1 MRDYRPKY
9 EADLASVSSKS
20 VAGITAISKSDAEGQ
35 FAFTFSHPLLAPL
48 SHVEIQVVPNEWSS
62 YPAEHSFLAWAITE
76 IPAALA
82 EPLNS
87 FVVLSSGLR
96 VQEAVAAL
104 SQSFISALEG
114 GSAAAVTPPSED
126 DEDQPMTDFDD
137 GGGSTGDEDDGFDNF
152 DDYDSDGDDV
162 FGLGSNGSSQTPTA
176 TTAKVVPKIMNR
188 IRRDFRTARAA
199 GFKIGVLCG
208 FEETVENN
216 IVSLSVRVDKL
227 CLSSETLEAWNLT
240 LEDYIILLIRYD
252 RHYTTLED
260 AYHRA
265 AGLSNMKFRLR
276 KCRSY
281 KPSVQQALQAFH
293 SETATK
299 SKASETFDGTESA
312 LSELNLL
319 GIGQS
324 IDTFMDADFVPLLKL
339 RKGSGMSWDQAKK
352 QLSDLSRSTT
362 PGQSSSHIAA
372 TSTSMEQS
380 SDVDYKNLPAF
391 IARDHFMSKQELS
404 LPLVAAQFAMRY
416 FVRCTDYCMVC
427 HQQVDGNFEA
437 LKPYVCGNSLC
448 LFQYM
453 SMGLGPS
460 VNQEIRNQPNVVD
473 LLISF
478 CYAGLQVNASS
489 GTKGRGVRDFPTGL
503 NLQVPKIFKSGSMA
517 AYAAPN
523 SVASTRDLVKP
534 IDLPIP
540 SQQDPPEEPAATA
553 VVNGV
558 VLVDPIEGYLNIN
571 TSTFGPRAH
580 ADLDKVKEGGWI
592 AIVATRQGDAATNV
606 IFHGRVESIIDSQV
620 WFKVVSVL
628 PDATAQI
635 DDKKKAHMVP
645 YDQNLDDLDDV
656 RKAGAILMQL
666 DTIPSV
672 ATMRSYLVANPTQQI
687 EKWDRL
693 TPAASKL
700 LRWIVASNRS
710 YIVQIDECPTEDG
723 QPEQGLARPQEH
735 ISGVSGW
742 LQFRFAQGSPE
753 KEVQFQQ
760 ALQQVNKKH
769 KTILAWHGSAL
780 SNWHSIIR
788 EGLNFEQTHN
798 GRAYG
803 HGVYFGHDFNTSLG
817 YSGGGRFGYAS
828 SKYGGEEK
836 PYWPNSV
843 LKISSAVSLNELV
856 NLPEQFQNNNHFC
869 MVVQHVHWIQ
879 CRCLFVQPRTFPE
892 TQSVPPPTMLVPSTE
907 ESFDAKYRAVARFL
921 QDPLNEAKGASGTL
935 IVPRGAIPTYED
947 QGVQQATMSLKQ
959 DALGHQDD
967 SEDEDA
973 EDRTFLTKS
982 GDVDDGG
989 STTPS
994 SSEGSAVILDESKT
1008 DFRPGAL
1015 DLDTLPKLNP
1025 PSYATGQAQKT
1036 LAKELQKL
1044 QATQS
1049 SFPLHELGWF
1059 IDFDKITNMFHWIV
1073 ELHSFD
1079 KNLLLAQDM
1088 KKAGVTS
1095 VVLEL
1100 RFGRDFPY
1108 SPPFVRVIRPR
1119 FLPFAMG
1126 GGGHVTAG
1134 GAMCMQLLTTNG
1146 WTPIT
1151 SLEGV
1156 LVQVRMAITSTEPKP
1171 ARLESTVKHVGGSFS
1186 YRSRDYGISEA
1197 FDAYKRAA
1205 STHGWN
1211 VPPDLHQAATE
1222 MKDEAAGEDGNGAL
1236 PS

>member
-9 EADLASVSSKS
+9 EADLASVSSKD
-20 VAGITAISKSDAEGQ
+20 VTGISAISKSDAEGH

-62 YPAEHSFLAWAITE
+62 YPAEHSFLAFAITE
-76 IPAALA
+76 IPAALT
-82 EPLNS
+82 EPLDN

-96 VQEAVAAL
+96 VHEAVATL
-104 SQSFISALEG
+104 SQSFICAL
-114 GSAAAVTPPSED
+114 V
-126 DEDQPMTDFDD
+126 
-137 GGGSTGDEDDGFDNF
+137 GGSTTAITQSDEDDDQTMTDLDDGDEATGEEDDGFEDF
-152 DDYDSDGDDV
+152 DYNSDGDDV
-162 FGLGSNGSSQTPTA
+162 FGLGGNEGSQTPTI
-176 TTAKVVPKIMNR
+176 TTAKVDRRILDR
-188 IRRDFRTARAA
+188 IRRDFRTARAS

-227 CLSSETLEAWNLT
+227 CLSSETIEAWNLSP
-240 LEDYIILLIRYD
+240 EDYIVLLIRYD
-252 RHYTTLED
+252 RHYTALED
-260 AYHRA
+260 AYDRA

-276 KCRSY
+276 KCRTY
-281 KPSVQQALQAFH
+281 KPSLQEALKAFH
-293 SETATK
+293 SETANR
-299 SKASETFDGTESA
+299 SKATEALEETESI

-339 RKGSGMSWDQAKK
+339 RKGFGLSWDQATK
-352 QLSDLSRSTT
+352 QLSTMSRSTT
-362 PGQSSSHIAA
+362 SGQSNGHIAPMSA
-372 TSTSMEQS
+372 PMEQNP
-380 SDVDYKNLPAF
+380 DVEHMKLPAF
-391 IARDHFMSKQELS
+391 IARDHFKSNQELS

-427 HQQVDGNFEA
+427 HQQVEGNFEA

-478 CYAGLQVNASS
+478 CYAGLQVNVSS
-489 GTKGRGVRDFPTGL
+489 SAQGRGVRDFPTGL
-503 NLQVPKIFKSGSMA
+503 NLQVPKIFKTRSMDT
-517 AYAAPN
+517 YYSPNYIGPSRDFAPLGP
-523 SVASTRDLVKP
+523 ST
-534 IDLPIP
+534 II
-540 SQQDPPEEPAATA
+540 QQNQPEEPAAS
-553 VVNGV
+553 VEVNGV
-558 VLVDPIEGYLNIN
+558 VLVDPIKGILNMS
-571 TSTFGPRAH
+571 TSTFELWAYQ
-580 ADLDKVKEGGWI
+580 DSDKVKEGNWI
-592 AIVATRQGDAATNV
+592 AIVATQKASPAANV
-606 IFHGRVESIIDSQV
+606 YFHGRVECIIGSTV
-620 WFKVVSVL
+620 KFKVVSVL
-628 PDATAQI
+628 PDATIQVG
-635 DDKKKAHMVP
+635 DNTDAHMVL
-645 YDQNLDDLDDV
+645 YNQNLDDLDEA

-666 DTIPSV
+666 ETIPSV
-672 ATMRSYLVANPTQQI
+672 ATMRSYLAANPTQQI

-710 YIVQIDECPTEDG
+710 YIVQVDECPTEDG
-723 QPEQGLARPQEH
+723 QPEVGLARPQEH
-735 ISGVSGW
+735 ISGVKGW

-753 KEVQFQQ
+753 KEIQFQE
-760 ALQQVNKKH
+760 ALQEVNKQY

-788 EGLNFEQTHN
+788 EGLDFKQTHN

-803 HGVYFGHDFNTSLG
+803 HGVYFGHDFGTSLG
-817 YSGGGRFGYAS
+817 YSGHGNYGYTYAS
-828 SKYGGEEK
+828 TSGGDK
-836 PYWPNSV
+836 PYWPNSI

-856 NLPEQFQNNNHFC
+856 NLPEKFVTNNHFC
-869 MVVQHVHWIQ
+869 MVVSQVHWIQ
-879 CRCLFVQPRTFPE
+879 CRCLFVQPQRTSPATKFA
-892 TQSVPPPTMLVPSTE
+892 PPGEASLENTLIAAG
-907 ESFDAKYRAVARFL
+907 AKFI
-921 QDPLNEAKGASGTL
+921 QDPSNAAKGTSGNL
-935 IVPRGAIPTYED
+935 VVPRGAIPTYED
-947 QGVQQATMSLKQ
+947 QGAQRASMSLKQ
-959 DALGHQDD
+959 NALGHHDDSQDD
-967 SEDEDA
+967 DEV
-973 EDRTFLTKS
+973 DRAFLTTS
-982 GDVDDGG
+982 NDADDAG
-989 STTPS
+989 SSTPA

-1015 DLDTLPKLNP
+1015 DLDTLPRLSP
-1025 PSYATGQAQKT
+1025 PDYATGQAQKT

-1134 GAMCMQLLTTNG
+1134 GAMCMELLTTNG

-1151 SLEGV
+1151 SIEGV
-1156 LVQVRMAITSTEPKP
+1156 LVQVRMAITNTEPKP
-1171 ARLESTVKHVGGSFS
+1171 ARLENTAKPVGRAS
-1186 YRSRDYGISEA
+1186 RHRDYGINEA

-1205 STHGWN
+1205 YTHGWN
-1211 VPPDLHQAATE
+1211 IPSDLHQAATE
-1222 MKDEAAGEDGNGAL
+1222 MRDETAAQNGNGAIAT
-1236 PS
+1236 

>member
-1 MRDYRPKY
+1 MRKYRPKY
-9 EADLASVSSKS
+9 QADLES
-20 VAGITAISKSDAEGQ
+20 VANKGIAGISTVSKSDAEGQ

-76 IPAALA
+76 IPAALE
-82 EPLNS
+82 EPLQN

-96 VQEAVAAL
+96 VQEAVAKL
-104 SQSFISALEG
+104 SQSFISALVG
-114 GSAAAVTPPSED
+114 GSTAAVTQPAD
-126 DEDQPMTDFDD
+126 DDDDQPMIDVGKGNETD
-137 GGGSTGDEDDGFDNF
+137 DEEEEEEEEGFSDF
-152 DDYDSDGDDV
+152 EYDSDEDNV
-162 FGLGSNGSSQTPTA
+162 FGLGGLDGNEGSQTPTL
-176 TTAKVVPKIMNR
+176 TTAKVEPKIVDR
-188 IRRDFRTARAA
+188 IRRDFRTARAS

-216 IVSLSVRVDKL
+216 IVSLSARVDKL

-240 LEDYIILLIRYD
+240 PEDYIILLIRYD

-260 AYHRA
+260 AFDRA
-265 AGLSNMKFRLR
+265 SGLSNMKFRLR
-276 KCRSY
+276 KCRRY
-281 KPSVQQALQAFH
+281 KPSLQQALEAFH
-293 SETATK
+293 SETATR
-299 SKASETFDGTESA
+299 SKATETSDETESN
-312 LSELNLL
+312 LSDLDLL

-339 RKGSGMSWDQAKK
+339 RKKFGLSWDQANK
-352 QLSDLSRSTT
+352 QLSSISRRAIS
-362 PGQSSSHIAA
+362 GQLNSHIVA
-372 TSTSMEQS
+372 TSAPMEQS
-380 SDVDYKNLPAF
+380 PDFDYMKLPAF
-391 IARDHFMSKQELS
+391 IARDHLKGRQELS

-427 HQQVDGNFEA
+427 HQQVEGNFEA

-478 CYAGLQVNASS
+478 CYSGLQFNVSS
-489 GTKGRGVRDFPTGL
+489 KVQGRGVRDFPTGL
-503 NLQVPKIFKSGSMA
+503 NLQVPKIFKAGTVA
-517 AYAAPN
+517 TYPAPTLVRHRGAFPQSLN
-523 SVASTRDLVKP
+523 PSTT
-534 IDLPIP
+534 I
-540 SQQDPPEEPAATA
+540 QQSPPEEPASS
-553 VVNGV
+553 VMVNGV
-558 VLVDPIEGYLNIN
+558 VMVDPIKGILHNN
-571 TSTFGPRAH
+571 TWTFELLASQ
-580 ADLDKVKEGGWI
+580 DTDKVKEGSWI
-592 AIVATRQGDAATNV
+592 AIVATQQANATANV
-606 IFHGRVESIIDSQV
+606 FFHGRIETIVGSTV
-620 WFKVVSVL
+620 KFRVVSVL
-628 PDATAQI
+628 PDAMAQVG
-635 DDKKKAHMVP
+635 DKTNAYMVL
-645 YDQNLDDLDDV
+645 YNQNLDDLDEA

-666 DTIPSV
+666 ETIPSV
-672 ATMRSYLVANPTQQI
+672 AKMRSYLAENPTQQI

-710 YIVQIDECPTEDG
+710 FIVQVDECPTENG
-723 QPEQGLARPQEH
+723 QPEEGLARHQEH
-735 ISGVSGW
+735 ISGVNGW

-753 KEVQFQQ
+753 KEVLFQQ
-760 ALQQVNKKH
+760 ALQQVKKPH

-788 EGLNFEQTHN
+788 EGLDFKQTHN

-803 HGVYFGHDFNTSLG
+803 DGVYFGHDFNTSLG
-817 YSGGGRFGYAS
+817 YAGSRNFGVGYASISGGG
-828 SKYGGEEK
+828 K
-836 PYWPNSV
+836 PYWPNSA

-856 NLPEQFQNNNHFC
+856 NLPEQFQTNNNFC
-869 MVVQHVHWIQ
+869 MVVKQVHWIQ
-879 CRCLFVQPRTFPE
+879 CRCLFVQPHESSPATP
-892 TQSVPPPTMLVPSTE
+892 SVHT
-907 ESFDAKYRAVARFL
+907 AVAFERFI
-921 QDPLNEAKGASGTL
+921 QDPDNEAKGTSGSL
-935 IVPRGAIPTYED
+935 VVPRRAIPTYED
-947 QGVQQATMSLKQ
+947 QGAQQASISLKQ

-967 SEDEDA
+967 SDDEDY

-982 GDVDDGG
+982 GDADDDGS
-989 STTPS
+989 STPL

-1008 DFRPGAL
+1008 DFRPGSL
-1015 DLDTLPKLNP
+1015 DLDTLPRLSP

-1044 QATQS
+1044 QAAQS
-1049 SFPLHELGWF
+1049 SLPLHELGWF

-1079 KNLLLAQDM
+1079 KNMLLAQDM
-1088 KKAGVTS
+1088 TKAGVTS

-1119 FLPFAMG
+1119 FLPFAQG

-1134 GAMCMQLLTTNG
+1134 GAMCMELLTTNG

-1156 LVQVRMAITSTEPKP
+1156 LVQVRMAITNTEPKP
-1171 ARLESTVKHVGGSFS
+1171 ARLESTARHVAGS
-1186 YRSRDYGISEA
+1186 RSSSRYRDYGIKEA

-1205 STHGWN
+1205 LTHGWN

-1222 MKDEAAGEDGNGAL
+1222 MKEELAD
-1236 PS
+1236 